1 MSYGMD
7 TYLITKNNAAGPI
20 YVEARDTTVE
30 LPRFYDADGN
40 ETKGSR
46 IGRLLSFIIICGF
59 LIYLWAR

>member
-1 MSYGMD
+1 MSYDMD

-40 ETKGSR
+40 ENQR
-46 IGRLLSFIIICGF
+46 FAHR
-59 LIYLWAR
+59 